1 MFFEY
6 PRLLWLELLP
16 FLLIL
21 HYVYLEWRKRAPHLR
36 VSTIVPWRKSGKSV
50 YGILRHLPF
59 LMRILALVMII
70 IAIARPRSAGEI
82 ERVDSE
88 GIDIML
94 TMDVSTSMLAR
105 DFTPD
110 RLSAA
115 KDIAIEFIAQ
125 RPYDRIGIVVFAG
138 ESFTQCP
145 MTTDRSTLINLMK
158 EVQTDLIE
166 DGTAIGN
173 GLATAVARMKDSDA
187 KSRVVILL
195 TDGVNNA
202 GEISPQMAAQ
212 IAKTYGVR
220 VYTIG
225 VGARGMAP
233 YPVMTPWGVDIQ
245 KVQVEIDEDL
255 LKETEKMKNSVA
267 KNSAAVELLISLFI
281 IASFA
286 VGVLLVSEGTL
297 SLGRMIIG
305 VTAVFGSFGPVTAL
319 SALPGNLTQTFACGD
334 RVLNLL
340 EEQPAVQPVIGGKT
354 FRFDRVNVDRLSF
367 AYNDEAEILKEICL
381 NAKKGEIIGIVGK
394 SGCGKSTLLKL
405 LMRFRE
411 KNSGRIDY
419 NETEI
424 GEIDSVN
431 LTDNVTMVPQNVWLF
446 DETVEENLRI
456 AKPEA
461 TAEELEAACRAAA
474 IHERI
479 VSLPDGF
486 RTRVGFGGS
495 RLSAGEKQRLGV
507 ARAFLRGSGLI
518 LLDEPT
524 GNIDSLNEGIL
535 LKSLVNAKKDKCIIL
550 VSHRESTMSIA
561 DRIYRLENHRLHE
574 GGENG

>member
-1 MFFEY
+1 MKEKLRRSGIKIAAGLAALLGSLSFVMVAAVVNGALGFFAAMGVTVFASFGVAKALGETVALSY
-6 PRLLWLELLP
+6 GAIAAAAVACGVLRGVLRYFEQYGNHYIAFKLLAVLRDRIFSALRLLAPAKTEGRQKGNLIAMITSDIETLEVFYAHTVSP
-16 FLLIL
+16 ICIAAVVSVSVFLFVGLAASW
-21 HYVYLEWRKRAPHLR
+21 Y
-36 VSTIVPWRKSGKSV
+36 
-50 YGILRHLPF
+50 
-59 LMRILALVMII
+59 LALTALIGYV
-70 IAIARPRSAGEI
+70 
-82 ERVDSE
+82 V
-88 GIDIML
+88 
-94 TMDVSTSMLAR
+94 
-105 DFTPD
+105 
-110 RLSAA
+110 
-115 KDIAIEFIAQ
+115 
-125 RPYDRIGIVVFAG
+125 IGIASPLRASAKLKAGGVNYRRGFASFNAFFLDSIKGIREIVLNNGG
-138 ESFTQCP
+138 EE
-145 MTTDRSTLINLMK
+145 RKK
-158 EVQTDLIE
+158 EV
-166 DGTAIGN
+166 N
-173 GLATAVARMKDSDA
+173 RRS
-187 KSRVVILL
+187 
-195 TDGVNNA
+195 
-202 GEISPQMAAQ
+202 
-212 IAKTYGVR
+212 
-220 VYTIG
+220 
-225 VGARGMAP
+225 
-233 YPVMTPWGVDIQ
+233 
-245 KVQVEIDEDL
+245 EDL

-367 AYNDEAEILKEICL
+367 AYNNEAEILKEICL

-456 AKPEA
+456 AKPDA

-479 VSLPDGF
+479 VSLPDGY

>member
-1 MFFEY
+1 MKEKLRRSGVKIAAGLAALLGSLSFVMVAAVVNGALGFFAAMGVTVFASLGVAKALGETVALSY
-6 PRLLWLELLP
+6 GAIAAAAVACGVLRGVLRYFEQYGNHYIAFKLLAVLRDRIFSALRLLAPAKTEGRQKGNLIAMITSDIETLEVFYAHTVSP
-16 FLLIL
+16 ICIAAVVSVSVFLFVGL
-21 HYVYLEWRKRAPHLR
+21 
-36 VSTIVPWRKSGKSV
+36 VSSW
-50 YGILRHLPF
+50 Y
-59 LMRILALVMII
+59 LALTALIGYV
-70 IAIARPRSAGEI
+70 
-82 ERVDSE
+82 V
-88 GIDIML
+88 
-94 TMDVSTSMLAR
+94 
-105 DFTPD
+105 
-110 RLSAA
+110 
-115 KDIAIEFIAQ
+115 
-125 RPYDRIGIVVFAG
+125 IGIASPLRASAKLKAGGVNYRRGFA
-138 ESFTQCP
+138 SFNAFFL
-145 MTTDRSTLINLMK
+145 DSIKGIREIVLNNGGDERKK
-158 EVQTDLIE
+158 EV
-166 DGTAIGN
+166 N
-173 GLATAVARMKDSDA
+173 RRS
-187 KSRVVILL
+187 
-195 TDGVNNA
+195 
-202 GEISPQMAAQ
+202 
-212 IAKTYGVR
+212 
-220 VYTIG
+220 
-225 VGARGMAP
+225 
-233 YPVMTPWGVDIQ
+233 
-245 KVQVEIDEDL
+245 EDL

-367 AYNDEAEILKEICL
+367 AYNDETEILKEICL

-456 AKPEA
+456 AKPDA

-479 VSLPDGF
+479 VSLPDGY

>member
-1 MFFEY
+1 MKEKLRRSGVKIAAGLAALLGSLSFVMVAAVVNGALGFFAAMGVTVFASLGVAKALGETVALSY
-6 PRLLWLELLP
+6 GAIAAAAVACGVLRGVLRYFEQYGNHYIAFKLLAVLRDRIFSALRLLAPAKTEGRQKGNLIAMITSDIETLEVFYAHTVSP
-16 FLLIL
+16 ICIAAVVSVSVFLFVGLAASW
-21 HYVYLEWRKRAPHLR
+21 Y
-36 VSTIVPWRKSGKSV
+36 
-50 YGILRHLPF
+50 
-59 LMRILALVMII
+59 LALTALIGYV
-70 IAIARPRSAGEI
+70 
-82 ERVDSE
+82 V
-88 GIDIML
+88 
-94 TMDVSTSMLAR
+94 
-105 DFTPD
+105 
-110 RLSAA
+110 
-115 KDIAIEFIAQ
+115 
-125 RPYDRIGIVVFAG
+125 IGIASPLRASAKLKAGGVNYRRGFASFNAFFLDSIKGIREIVLNNGG
-138 ESFTQCP
+138 EE
-145 MTTDRSTLINLMK
+145 RKK
-158 EVQTDLIE
+158 EV
-166 DGTAIGN
+166 N
-173 GLATAVARMKDSDA
+173 RRS
-187 KSRVVILL
+187 
-195 TDGVNNA
+195 
-202 GEISPQMAAQ
+202 
-212 IAKTYGVR
+212 
-220 VYTIG
+220 
-225 VGARGMAP
+225 
-233 YPVMTPWGVDIQ
+233 
-245 KVQVEIDEDL
+245 EDL

-354 FRFDRVNVDRLSF
+354 FRFDRVHVDRLSF

-456 AKPEA
+456 AKPDA

-479 VSLPDGF
+479 VSLPDGY

>member
-1 MFFEY
+1 MKEKLRRSGVKIAAGLAALLGSLSFVMVAAVVNGALGFFAAMGVTVFASFGVAKALGEAVALSY
-6 PRLLWLELLP
+6 GAIAAAAVACGVLRGVLRYFEQYGNHYIAFKLLAVLRDRIFSALRLLAPAKTEGRQKGNLIAMITSDIETLEVFYAHTVSP
-16 FLLIL
+16 ICIAAVVSVSVFLFVGLAASW
-21 HYVYLEWRKRAPHLR
+21 Y
-36 VSTIVPWRKSGKSV
+36 
-50 YGILRHLPF
+50 
-59 LMRILALVMII
+59 LALTALIGYV
-70 IAIARPRSAGEI
+70 
-82 ERVDSE
+82 V
-88 GIDIML
+88 
-94 TMDVSTSMLAR
+94 
-105 DFTPD
+105 
-110 RLSAA
+110 
-115 KDIAIEFIAQ
+115 
-125 RPYDRIGIVVFAG
+125 IGIASPLRASAKLKAGGVNYRRGFASFNAFFLDSIKGIREIVLNNCG
-138 ESFTQCP
+138 EE
-145 MTTDRSTLINLMK
+145 RKK
-158 EVQTDLIE
+158 EV
-166 DGTAIGN
+166 N
-173 GLATAVARMKDSDA
+173 RRS
-187 KSRVVILL
+187 
-195 TDGVNNA
+195 
-202 GEISPQMAAQ
+202 
-212 IAKTYGVR
+212 
-220 VYTIG
+220 
-225 VGARGMAP
+225 
-233 YPVMTPWGVDIQ
+233 
-245 KVQVEIDEDL
+245 EDL

-424 GEIDSVN
+424 SEIDSVN

-479 VSLPDGF
+479 VSLPDGY

>member
-1 MFFEY
+1 MKEKLRRSGIKIAVGLAALLGSLSFVMVAAVVNGALGFFAAMGVTVFASLGVAKALGETVALSY
-6 PRLLWLELLP
+6 GAIAAAAVACGVLRGVLRYFEQYGNHYIAFKLLAVLRDRIFSALRLLAPAKTEGRQKGNLIAMITSDIETLEVFYAHTVSP
-16 FLLIL
+16 ICIAAVVSVSVFLFVGLAASW
-21 HYVYLEWRKRAPHLR
+21 Y
-36 VSTIVPWRKSGKSV
+36 
-50 YGILRHLPF
+50 
-59 LMRILALVMII
+59 LALTALIGYV
-70 IAIARPRSAGEI
+70 
-82 ERVDSE
+82 V
-88 GIDIML
+88 
-94 TMDVSTSMLAR
+94 
-105 DFTPD
+105 
-110 RLSAA
+110 
-115 KDIAIEFIAQ
+115 
-125 RPYDRIGIVVFAG
+125 IGIASPLRASAKLKAGGVNYRRGFASFNAFFLDSIKGIREIVLNNGG
-138 ESFTQCP
+138 EE
-145 MTTDRSTLINLMK
+145 RKK
-158 EVQTDLIE
+158 EV
-166 DGTAIGN
+166 N
-173 GLATAVARMKDSDA
+173 RRS
-187 KSRVVILL
+187 
-195 TDGVNNA
+195 
-202 GEISPQMAAQ
+202 
-212 IAKTYGVR
+212 
-220 VYTIG
+220 
-225 VGARGMAP
+225 
-233 YPVMTPWGVDIQ
+233 
-245 KVQVEIDEDL
+245 EDL

-319 SALPGNLTQTFACGD
+319 SALPANLTQTFACGD

-461 TAEELEAACRAAA
+461 TTEELEAACRAAA

-479 VSLPDGF
+479 VSLPDGY

>member
-1 MFFEY
+1 MKEKLRRSGVKIAAGLAALLGSLSFVMVAAVVNGALGFFAAMGVTVFASLGVAKALGETVALSY
-6 PRLLWLELLP
+6 GAIAAAAVACGVLRGVLRYFEQYGNHYIAFKLLAVLRDRIFSALRLLAPAKTEGRQKGNLIAMITSDIETLEVFYAHTVSP
-16 FLLIL
+16 ICIAAVVSVSVFLFVGLAASWYVALTALIG
-21 HYVYLEWRKRAPHLR
+21 YV
-36 VSTIVPWRKSGKSV
+36 V
-50 YGILRHLPF
+50 
-59 LMRILALVMII
+59 
-70 IAIARPRSAGEI
+70 
-82 ERVDSE
+82 
-88 GIDIML
+88 
-94 TMDVSTSMLAR
+94 
-105 DFTPD
+105 
-110 RLSAA
+110 
-115 KDIAIEFIAQ
+115 
-125 RPYDRIGIVVFAG
+125 IGIASPLRASAKLKAGGVNYRRGFASFNAFFLDSIKGIREIVLNNGG
-138 ESFTQCP
+138 EE
-145 MTTDRSTLINLMK
+145 RKK
-158 EVQTDLIE
+158 EV
-166 DGTAIGN
+166 N
-173 GLATAVARMKDSDA
+173 RRS
-187 KSRVVILL
+187 
-195 TDGVNNA
+195 
-202 GEISPQMAAQ
+202 
-212 IAKTYGVR
+212 
-220 VYTIG
+220 
-225 VGARGMAP
+225 
-233 YPVMTPWGVDIQ
+233 
-245 KVQVEIDEDL
+245 EDL

-340 EEQPAVQPVIGGKT
+340 EEQPAVQPVIEGKT

-456 AKPEA
+456 AKPDA

-479 VSLPDGF
+479 VSLPDGY

>member
-1 MFFEY
+1 MKEKLRRSGVKIAAGLAALLGSLSFVMVAAVVNGALGFFAAMGVTVFASFGVAKALGEPVALSY
-6 PRLLWLELLP
+6 GAIAAAAVACGVLRGVLRYFEQYGNHYIAFKLLAVLRDRIFSALRLLAPAKTEGRQKGNLIAMITSDIETLEVFYAHTVSP
-16 FLLIL
+16 ICIAAVVSVSVFLFVGLAASW
-21 HYVYLEWRKRAPHLR
+21 Y
-36 VSTIVPWRKSGKSV
+36 
-50 YGILRHLPF
+50 
-59 LMRILALVMII
+59 LALTALIGYV
-70 IAIARPRSAGEI
+70 
-82 ERVDSE
+82 V
-88 GIDIML
+88 
-94 TMDVSTSMLAR
+94 
-105 DFTPD
+105 
-110 RLSAA
+110 
-115 KDIAIEFIAQ
+115 
-125 RPYDRIGIVVFAG
+125 IGIASPLRASAKLKAGGVNYRRGFASFNAFFLDSIKGIREIVLNNGG
-138 ESFTQCP
+138 EE
-145 MTTDRSTLINLMK
+145 RKK
-158 EVQTDLIE
+158 EV
-166 DGTAIGN
+166 N
-173 GLATAVARMKDSDA
+173 RRS
-187 KSRVVILL
+187 
-195 TDGVNNA
+195 
-202 GEISPQMAAQ
+202 
-212 IAKTYGVR
+212 
-220 VYTIG
+220 
-225 VGARGMAP
+225 
-233 YPVMTPWGVDIQ
+233 
-245 KVQVEIDEDL
+245 EDL

-319 SALPGNLTQTFACGD
+319 SALPSNLTQTFACGD

-456 AKPEA
+456 AKPDA

-479 VSLPDGF
+479 VSLPDGY

>member
-1 MFFEY
+1 MKEKLRRSGVKIAAGLAALLGSLSFVMVAAVVNGALGFFAAMGVTVFASLGVAKALGEAVALSY
-6 PRLLWLELLP
+6 GAIAAAAVACGVLRGVLRYFEQYGNHYIAFKLLAVLRDRIFSALRLLAPAKTEGRQKGNLIAMITSDIETLEVFYAHTVSP
-16 FLLIL
+16 ICIAAVVSVSVFLFVGLAASW
-21 HYVYLEWRKRAPHLR
+21 Y
-36 VSTIVPWRKSGKSV
+36 
-50 YGILRHLPF
+50 
-59 LMRILALVMII
+59 LALTALIGYV
-70 IAIARPRSAGEI
+70 
-82 ERVDSE
+82 V
-88 GIDIML
+88 
-94 TMDVSTSMLAR
+94 
-105 DFTPD
+105 
-110 RLSAA
+110 
-115 KDIAIEFIAQ
+115 
-125 RPYDRIGIVVFAG
+125 IGIASPLRASAKLKAGGVNYRRGFASFNAFFLDSIKGIREIVLNNCG
-138 ESFTQCP
+138 EE
-145 MTTDRSTLINLMK
+145 RKK
-158 EVQTDLIE
+158 EV
-166 DGTAIGN
+166 N
-173 GLATAVARMKDSDA
+173 RRS
-187 KSRVVILL
+187 
-195 TDGVNNA
+195 
-202 GEISPQMAAQ
+202 
-212 IAKTYGVR
+212 
-220 VYTIG
+220 
-225 VGARGMAP
+225 
-233 YPVMTPWGVDIQ
+233 
-245 KVQVEIDEDL
+245 EDL

-286 VGVLLVSEGTL
+286 VGALLVSEGTL

-424 GEIDSVN
+424 SEIDSVN

-479 VSLPDGF
+479 VSLPDGY

>member
-1 MFFEY
+1 MKEKLRRSGVKIAAGLAALLGSLSFVMVAAVVNGALGFFAAMGVTVFASLGVAKALGETVALSY
-6 PRLLWLELLP
+6 GAIAAAAVACGVLRGVLRYFEQYGNHYIAFKLLAVLRDRIFSALRLLAPAKTEGRQKGNLIAMITSDIETLEVFYAHTVSP
-16 FLLIL
+16 ICIAAVVSVSVFLFVGLAASW
-21 HYVYLEWRKRAPHLR
+21 Y
-36 VSTIVPWRKSGKSV
+36 
-50 YGILRHLPF
+50 
-59 LMRILALVMII
+59 LALTALIGYV
-70 IAIARPRSAGEI
+70 
-82 ERVDSE
+82 V
-88 GIDIML
+88 
-94 TMDVSTSMLAR
+94 
-105 DFTPD
+105 
-110 RLSAA
+110 
-115 KDIAIEFIAQ
+115 
-125 RPYDRIGIVVFAG
+125 IGIASPLRASAKLKAGGVNYRRGFASFNAFFLDSIKGIREIVLNNGG
-138 ESFTQCP
+138 EE
-145 MTTDRSTLINLMK
+145 RKK
-158 EVQTDLIE
+158 EV
-166 DGTAIGN
+166 N
-173 GLATAVARMKDSDA
+173 RRS
-187 KSRVVILL
+187 
-195 TDGVNNA
+195 
-202 GEISPQMAAQ
+202 
-212 IAKTYGVR
+212 
-220 VYTIG
+220 
-225 VGARGMAP
+225 
-233 YPVMTPWGVDIQ
+233 
-245 KVQVEIDEDL
+245 EDL

-456 AKPEA
+456 AKPDA

-479 VSLPDGF
+479 VSLPDGY

>member
-1 MFFEY
+1 MKEKLRRSGVKIAAGLAALLGSLSFVMIAAVVNGALGFFAAMGVTVFASLGVAKALGETVALSY
-6 PRLLWLELLP
+6 GAIAAAAVACGVLRGVLRYFEQYGNHYIAFKLLAVLRDRIFSALRLLAPAKTEGRQKGNLIAMITSDIETLEVFYAHTVSP
-16 FLLIL
+16 ICIAAVVSVSVFLFVGLAASW
-21 HYVYLEWRKRAPHLR
+21 Y
-36 VSTIVPWRKSGKSV
+36 
-50 YGILRHLPF
+50 
-59 LMRILALVMII
+59 LALTALIGYV
-70 IAIARPRSAGEI
+70 
-82 ERVDSE
+82 V
-88 GIDIML
+88 
-94 TMDVSTSMLAR
+94 
-105 DFTPD
+105 
-110 RLSAA
+110 
-115 KDIAIEFIAQ
+115 
-125 RPYDRIGIVVFAG
+125 IGIASPLRASAKLKAGGVNYRRGFASFNAFFLDSIKGIREIVLNNGG
-138 ESFTQCP
+138 EE
-145 MTTDRSTLINLMK
+145 RKK
-158 EVQTDLIE
+158 EV
-166 DGTAIGN
+166 N
-173 GLATAVARMKDSDA
+173 RRS
-187 KSRVVILL
+187 
-195 TDGVNNA
+195 
-202 GEISPQMAAQ
+202 
-212 IAKTYGVR
+212 
-220 VYTIG
+220 
-225 VGARGMAP
+225 
-233 YPVMTPWGVDIQ
+233 
-245 KVQVEIDEDL
+245 EDL

-367 AYNDEAEILKEICL
+367 AYNDETEILKEICL

-456 AKPEA
+456 AKPDA

-479 VSLPDGF
+479 VSLPDGY

>member
-1 MFFEY
+1 MKEKLRRSGVKIAAGLAALLGSLSFVMVAAVVNGALGFFAAMGVTVFASLGVAKALGETVALSY
-6 PRLLWLELLP
+6 GAIAAAAVACGVLRGVLRYFEQYGNHYIAFKLLAVLRDRIFSALRLLAPAKTEGRQKGNLIAMITSDIETLEVFYAHTVSP
-16 FLLIL
+16 ICIAAVVSVSVFLFVGLAASW
-21 HYVYLEWRKRAPHLR
+21 Y
-36 VSTIVPWRKSGKSV
+36 
-50 YGILRHLPF
+50 
-59 LMRILALVMII
+59 LALTALIGYV
-70 IAIARPRSAGEI
+70 
-82 ERVDSE
+82 V
-88 GIDIML
+88 
-94 TMDVSTSMLAR
+94 
-105 DFTPD
+105 
-110 RLSAA
+110 
-115 KDIAIEFIAQ
+115 
-125 RPYDRIGIVVFAG
+125 IGIASPLRASAKLKAG
-138 ESFTQCP
+138 
-145 MTTDRSTLINLMK
+145 
-158 EVQTDLIE
+158 
-166 DGTAIGN
+166 
-173 GLATAVARMKDSDA
+173 
-187 KSRVVILL
+187 
-195 TDGVNNA
+195 GVNYRRGFASFNA
-202 GEISPQMAAQ
+202 FFLDSIKGIREIVLNNGGGGR
-212 IAKTYGVR
+212 K
-220 VYTIG
+220 
-225 VGARGMAP
+225 
-233 YPVMTPWGVDIQ
+233 
-245 KVQVEIDEDL
+245 KEIDRRSENL
-255 LKETEKMKNSVA
+255 LQETGKMKNSVA

-340 EEQPAVQPVIGGKT
+340 EEQPAVKPVIGGKT

-456 AKPEA
+456 AKPDA

-479 VSLPDGF
+479 VSLPDGY

-561 DRIYRLENHRLHE
+561 DRIYRLENRRLHE

>member
-1 MFFEY
+1 MKEKLRRSGVKIAAGLAALLGSLSFVMVAAVVNGALGFFAAMGVTVFASLGVAKALGETVALSY
-6 PRLLWLELLP
+6 GAIAAAAVACGVLRGVLRYFEQYGNHYIAFKLLAVLRDRIFSALRLLAPAKTEGRQKGNLIAMITSDIETLEVFYAHTVSP
-16 FLLIL
+16 ICIAAVVSVSVFLFVGLAASW
-21 HYVYLEWRKRAPHLR
+21 Y
-36 VSTIVPWRKSGKSV
+36 
-50 YGILRHLPF
+50 
-59 LMRILALVMII
+59 LALTALIGYV
-70 IAIARPRSAGEI
+70 
-82 ERVDSE
+82 V
-88 GIDIML
+88 
-94 TMDVSTSMLAR
+94 
-105 DFTPD
+105 
-110 RLSAA
+110 
-115 KDIAIEFIAQ
+115 
-125 RPYDRIGIVVFAG
+125 IGIASPLRASAKLKAGGVNYRRGFASFNAFFLDSIKGIREIVLNNGG
-138 ESFTQCP
+138 EE
-145 MTTDRSTLINLMK
+145 RKK
-158 EVQTDLIE
+158 EV
-166 DGTAIGN
+166 N
-173 GLATAVARMKDSDA
+173 RRS
-187 KSRVVILL
+187 
-195 TDGVNNA
+195 
-202 GEISPQMAAQ
+202 
-212 IAKTYGVR
+212 
-220 VYTIG
+220 
-225 VGARGMAP
+225 
-233 YPVMTPWGVDIQ
+233 
-245 KVQVEIDEDL
+245 EDL

-461 TAEELEAACRAAA
+461 TAEELEAACRTAA

-479 VSLPDGF
+479 VSLPDGY

>member
-1 MFFEY
+1 MKEKLRRSGVKIAAGLAALLGSLSFVMVAAVVNGALGFFAAMGVTVFASFGVAKALGETVALSY
-6 PRLLWLELLP
+6 GAIAAAAVACGVLRGVLRYFEQYGNHYIAFKLLAVLRDRIFSALRLLAPAKTEGRQKGNLIAMITSDIETLEVFYAHTVSP
-16 FLLIL
+16 ICIAAVVSVSVFLFVGLAASW
-21 HYVYLEWRKRAPHLR
+21 Y
-36 VSTIVPWRKSGKSV
+36 
-50 YGILRHLPF
+50 
-59 LMRILALVMII
+59 LALTALIGYV
-70 IAIARPRSAGEI
+70 
-82 ERVDSE
+82 V
-88 GIDIML
+88 
-94 TMDVSTSMLAR
+94 
-105 DFTPD
+105 
-110 RLSAA
+110 
-115 KDIAIEFIAQ
+115 
-125 RPYDRIGIVVFAG
+125 IGIASPLRASAKLKAGGVNYRRGFASFNAFFLDSIKGIREIVLNNGG
-138 ESFTQCP
+138 EE
-145 MTTDRSTLINLMK
+145 RKK
-158 EVQTDLIE
+158 EV
-166 DGTAIGN
+166 N
-173 GLATAVARMKDSDA
+173 RRS
-187 KSRVVILL
+187 
-195 TDGVNNA
+195 
-202 GEISPQMAAQ
+202 
-212 IAKTYGVR
+212 
-220 VYTIG
+220 
-225 VGARGMAP
+225 
-233 YPVMTPWGVDIQ
+233 
-245 KVQVEIDEDL
+245 EDL

-394 SGCGKSTLLKL
+394 SGCGKSALLKL

-456 AKPEA
+456 AKPDA

-479 VSLPDGF
+479 VSLPDGY

>member
-1 MFFEY
+1 MKEKLRRSGVKIAAGLAALLGSLSFVMIAAVVNGALGFFAAMGVTVFASLGVAKALGETVALSY
-6 PRLLWLELLP
+6 GVIAAAAVACGVLRGVLRYFEQYGNHYIAFKLLAVLRDRIFSALRLLAPAKTEGRQKGNLIAMITSDIETLEVFYAHTVSP
-16 FLLIL
+16 ICIAAVVSVSVFLFVGLAASW
-21 HYVYLEWRKRAPHLR
+21 Y
-36 VSTIVPWRKSGKSV
+36 
-50 YGILRHLPF
+50 
-59 LMRILALVMII
+59 LALTALIGYV
-70 IAIARPRSAGEI
+70 
-82 ERVDSE
+82 V
-88 GIDIML
+88 
-94 TMDVSTSMLAR
+94 
-105 DFTPD
+105 
-110 RLSAA
+110 
-115 KDIAIEFIAQ
+115 
-125 RPYDRIGIVVFAG
+125 IGIASPLRASAKLKAGGVNYRRGFASFNAFFLDSIKGIREIVLNNGG
-138 ESFTQCP
+138 EE
-145 MTTDRSTLINLMK
+145 RKK
-158 EVQTDLIE
+158 EV
-166 DGTAIGN
+166 N
-173 GLATAVARMKDSDA
+173 RRS
-187 KSRVVILL
+187 
-195 TDGVNNA
+195 
-202 GEISPQMAAQ
+202 
-212 IAKTYGVR
+212 
-220 VYTIG
+220 
-225 VGARGMAP
+225 
-233 YPVMTPWGVDIQ
+233 
-245 KVQVEIDEDL
+245 EDL

-456 AKPEA
+456 AKPDA

-479 VSLPDGF
+479 VSLPDGY

>member
-1 MFFEY
+1 MKEKLRRSGIKIAVGLAALLGPLSFVMIAAVVNGSLGFFAAMGVTVFASFGVAKALGEPVALSY
-6 PRLLWLELLP
+6 GAIAAAAVACGVLRGVLRYFEQYGNHYIAFKLLAVLRDRIFSALRLLAPAKTEGRQKGNLIAMITSDIETLEVFYAHTVSP
-16 FLLIL
+16 ICIAAVVSVSVFLFVGLAASW
-21 HYVYLEWRKRAPHLR
+21 Y
-36 VSTIVPWRKSGKSV
+36 
-50 YGILRHLPF
+50 
-59 LMRILALVMII
+59 LALTALIGYV
-70 IAIARPRSAGEI
+70 
-82 ERVDSE
+82 V
-88 GIDIML
+88 
-94 TMDVSTSMLAR
+94 
-105 DFTPD
+105 
-110 RLSAA
+110 
-115 KDIAIEFIAQ
+115 
-125 RPYDRIGIVVFAG
+125 IGIASPLRASAKLKAGGVNYRRGFASFNAFFLDSIKGIREIVLNNGG
-138 ESFTQCP
+138 EE
-145 MTTDRSTLINLMK
+145 RKK
-158 EVQTDLIE
+158 EV
-166 DGTAIGN
+166 N
-173 GLATAVARMKDSDA
+173 RRS
-187 KSRVVILL
+187 
-195 TDGVNNA
+195 
-202 GEISPQMAAQ
+202 
-212 IAKTYGVR
+212 
-220 VYTIG
+220 
-225 VGARGMAP
+225 
-233 YPVMTPWGVDIQ
+233 
-245 KVQVEIDEDL
+245 EDL

-367 AYNDEAEILKEICL
+367 AYNDKAEILKEICL

-456 AKPEA
+456 AKPDA

-479 VSLPDGF
+479 VSLPDGY

>member
-1 MFFEY
+1 MKEKLRRSGVKIAAGLAALLGSLSFVMVAAVVNGALGFFAAMGVTVFASLGVAKALGEAVALSY
-6 PRLLWLELLP
+6 GAIAAAAVACGVLRGVLRYFEQYGNHYIAFKLLAVLRDRIFSALRLLAPAKTEGRQKGNLIAMITSDIETLEVFYAHTVSP
-16 FLLIL
+16 ICIAAVVSVSVFLFVGLAASW
-21 HYVYLEWRKRAPHLR
+21 Y
-36 VSTIVPWRKSGKSV
+36 
-50 YGILRHLPF
+50 
-59 LMRILALVMII
+59 LALTALIGYV
-70 IAIARPRSAGEI
+70 
-82 ERVDSE
+82 V
-88 GIDIML
+88 
-94 TMDVSTSMLAR
+94 
-105 DFTPD
+105 
-110 RLSAA
+110 
-115 KDIAIEFIAQ
+115 
-125 RPYDRIGIVVFAG
+125 IGIASPLRASAKLKAGGVNYRRGFASFNAFFLDSIKGIREIVLNNGG
-138 ESFTQCP
+138 EE
-145 MTTDRSTLINLMK
+145 RKK
-158 EVQTDLIE
+158 EV
-166 DGTAIGN
+166 N
-173 GLATAVARMKDSDA
+173 RRS
-187 KSRVVILL
+187 
-195 TDGVNNA
+195 
-202 GEISPQMAAQ
+202 
-212 IAKTYGVR
+212 
-220 VYTIG
+220 
-225 VGARGMAP
+225 
-233 YPVMTPWGVDIQ
+233 
-245 KVQVEIDEDL
+245 EDL

-354 FRFDRVNVDRLSF
+354 FRIDRVNVDRLSF

-456 AKPEA
+456 AKPDA

-479 VSLPDGF
+479 VSLPEGYQ
-486 RTRVGFGGS
+486 TRVGFGGS
-495 RLSAGEKQRLGV
+495 RLSAGERQRLGV

>member
-1 MFFEY
+1 MKEKLRRSGVKIAAGLAALLGSLSFVMVAAVVNGALGFFAAMGVTVFASFGVAKALGEPVALSY
-6 PRLLWLELLP
+6 GAIAAAAVACGVLRGVLRYFEQYGNHYIAFKLLAVLRDRIFSALRLLAPAKTEGRQKGNLIAMITSDIETLEVFYAHTVSP
-16 FLLIL
+16 ICIAAVVSVSVFLFVGLAASW
-21 HYVYLEWRKRAPHLR
+21 Y
-36 VSTIVPWRKSGKSV
+36 
-50 YGILRHLPF
+50 
-59 LMRILALVMII
+59 LALTALIGYV
-70 IAIARPRSAGEI
+70 
-82 ERVDSE
+82 V
-88 GIDIML
+88 
-94 TMDVSTSMLAR
+94 
-105 DFTPD
+105 
-110 RLSAA
+110 
-115 KDIAIEFIAQ
+115 
-125 RPYDRIGIVVFAG
+125 IGIASPLRASAKLKAGGVNYRRGFASFNAFFLDSIKGIREIVLNNGG
-138 ESFTQCP
+138 EE
-145 MTTDRSTLINLMK
+145 RKK
-158 EVQTDLIE
+158 EV
-166 DGTAIGN
+166 N
-173 GLATAVARMKDSDA
+173 RRS
-187 KSRVVILL
+187 
-195 TDGVNNA
+195 
-202 GEISPQMAAQ
+202 
-212 IAKTYGVR
+212 
-220 VYTIG
+220 
-225 VGARGMAP
+225 
-233 YPVMTPWGVDIQ
+233 
-245 KVQVEIDEDL
+245 EDL

-286 VGVLLVSEGTL
+286 VGLFLVSAGTL
-297 SLGRMIIG
+297 PPGRMIIG
-305 VTAVFGSFGPVTAL
+305 ITAVFGSFGPVTAL

-456 AKPEA
+456 AKPDA

-479 VSLPDGF
+479 VSLPDGY

>member
-1 MFFEY
+1 MKEKLRRSGVKIAAGLAALLGSLSFVMVAAVVNGALGFFAAMGVTVFASLGVAKALGETVALSY
-6 PRLLWLELLP
+6 GVIAAAAVACGVLRGVLRYFEQYGNHYIAFKLLAVLRDRIFSALRLLAPAKTEGRQKGNLIAMITSDIETLEVFYAHTVSP
-16 FLLIL
+16 ICIAAVVSVSVFLFVGLAASW
-21 HYVYLEWRKRAPHLR
+21 Y
-36 VSTIVPWRKSGKSV
+36 
-50 YGILRHLPF
+50 
-59 LMRILALVMII
+59 LALTALIGYV
-70 IAIARPRSAGEI
+70 
-82 ERVDSE
+82 V
-88 GIDIML
+88 
-94 TMDVSTSMLAR
+94 
-105 DFTPD
+105 
-110 RLSAA
+110 
-115 KDIAIEFIAQ
+115 
-125 RPYDRIGIVVFAG
+125 IGIASPLRASAKLKAGGVNYRRGFASFNAFFLDSIKGIREIVLNNGG
-138 ESFTQCP
+138 EE
-145 MTTDRSTLINLMK
+145 RKK
-158 EVQTDLIE
+158 EV
-166 DGTAIGN
+166 N
-173 GLATAVARMKDSDA
+173 RRS
-187 KSRVVILL
+187 
-195 TDGVNNA
+195 
-202 GEISPQMAAQ
+202 
-212 IAKTYGVR
+212 
-220 VYTIG
+220 
-225 VGARGMAP
+225 
-233 YPVMTPWGVDIQ
+233 
-245 KVQVEIDEDL
+245 EDL

-456 AKPEA
+456 AKPDA

-479 VSLPDGF
+479 VSLPDGY

-561 DRIYRLENHRLHE
+561 DRIYRLENHRLYE

>member
-1 MFFEY
+1 MKEKLRRSGVKIAAGLAALLGSLSFVMVAAVVNGALGFFAAMGVTVFASLGVAKALGETVALSY
-6 PRLLWLELLP
+6 GAIAAAAVACGVLRGVLRYFEQYGNHYIAFKLLAVLRDRIFSALRLLAPAKTEGRQKGNLIAMITSDIETLEVFYAHTVSP
-16 FLLIL
+16 ICIAAVVSVSVFLFVGLAASW
-21 HYVYLEWRKRAPHLR
+21 Y
-36 VSTIVPWRKSGKSV
+36 
-50 YGILRHLPF
+50 
-59 LMRILALVMII
+59 LALTALIGYV
-70 IAIARPRSAGEI
+70 
-82 ERVDSE
+82 V
-88 GIDIML
+88 
-94 TMDVSTSMLAR
+94 
-105 DFTPD
+105 
-110 RLSAA
+110 
-115 KDIAIEFIAQ
+115 
-125 RPYDRIGIVVFAG
+125 IGIASPLRASAKLKAGGVNYRRGFASFNAFFLDSIKGIREIVLNNGG
-138 ESFTQCP
+138 EE
-145 MTTDRSTLINLMK
+145 RKK
-158 EVQTDLIE
+158 EV
-166 DGTAIGN
+166 N
-173 GLATAVARMKDSDA
+173 RRS
-187 KSRVVILL
+187 
-195 TDGVNNA
+195 
-202 GEISPQMAAQ
+202 
-212 IAKTYGVR
+212 
-220 VYTIG
+220 
-225 VGARGMAP
+225 
-233 YPVMTPWGVDIQ
+233 
-245 KVQVEIDEDL
+245 EDL

-479 VSLPDGF
+479 VSLPDGY

>member
-1 MFFEY
+1 MKEKLRRSGVKIAAGLAALLGSLSFVMVAAVVNGALGFFAAMGVTVFASLGVAKALGETVALSY
-6 PRLLWLELLP
+6 GAIAAAAVACGVLRGVLRYFEQYGNHYIAFKLLAVLRDRIFSALRLLAPAKTEGRQKGNLIAMITSDIETLEVFYAHTVSP
-16 FLLIL
+16 ICIAAVVSVSVFLFVGLAASW
-21 HYVYLEWRKRAPHLR
+21 Y
-36 VSTIVPWRKSGKSV
+36 
-50 YGILRHLPF
+50 
-59 LMRILALVMII
+59 LALTALIGYV
-70 IAIARPRSAGEI
+70 
-82 ERVDSE
+82 V
-88 GIDIML
+88 
-94 TMDVSTSMLAR
+94 
-105 DFTPD
+105 
-110 RLSAA
+110 
-115 KDIAIEFIAQ
+115 
-125 RPYDRIGIVVFAG
+125 IGIASPLRASAKLKAGGVNYRRGFASFNAFFLDSIKGIREIVLNNGG
-138 ESFTQCP
+138 EE
-145 MTTDRSTLINLMK
+145 RKK
-158 EVQTDLIE
+158 EV
-166 DGTAIGN
+166 N
-173 GLATAVARMKDSDA
+173 RRS
-187 KSRVVILL
+187 
-195 TDGVNNA
+195 
-202 GEISPQMAAQ
+202 
-212 IAKTYGVR
+212 
-220 VYTIG
+220 
-225 VGARGMAP
+225 
-233 YPVMTPWGVDIQ
+233 
-245 KVQVEIDEDL
+245 EDL

-340 EEQPAVQPVIGGKT
+340 EEQPAVQPVIEGKT

-456 AKPEA
+456 AKPDA
-461 TAEELEAACRAAA
+461 TTEELEAACRAAA

-479 VSLPDGF
+479 VSLPDGY

-507 ARAFLRGSGLI
+507 ARAFLRGNGLI

>member
-1 MFFEY
+1 MKEKLRRSGVKIAAGLAALLGSLSFVMVAAVVNGALGFFAAMGVTVFASLGVAKALGETVALSY
-6 PRLLWLELLP
+6 GAIAAAAVACGVLRGVLRYFEQYGNHYIAFKLLAVLRDRIFSALRLLAPAKTEGRQKGNLIAMITSDIETLEVFYAHTVSP
-16 FLLIL
+16 ICIAAVVSVSVFLFVGLAASW
-21 HYVYLEWRKRAPHLR
+21 Y
-36 VSTIVPWRKSGKSV
+36 
-50 YGILRHLPF
+50 
-59 LMRILALVMII
+59 LALTALIGYV
-70 IAIARPRSAGEI
+70 
-82 ERVDSE
+82 V
-88 GIDIML
+88 
-94 TMDVSTSMLAR
+94 
-105 DFTPD
+105 
-110 RLSAA
+110 
-115 KDIAIEFIAQ
+115 
-125 RPYDRIGIVVFAG
+125 IGIASPLRASAKLKAGGVNYRRGFASFNAFFLDSIKGIREIVLNNGG
-138 ESFTQCP
+138 EE
-145 MTTDRSTLINLMK
+145 RKK
-158 EVQTDLIE
+158 EV
-166 DGTAIGN
+166 N
-173 GLATAVARMKDSDA
+173 RRS
-187 KSRVVILL
+187 
-195 TDGVNNA
+195 
-202 GEISPQMAAQ
+202 
-212 IAKTYGVR
+212 
-220 VYTIG
+220 
-225 VGARGMAP
+225 
-233 YPVMTPWGVDIQ
+233 
-245 KVQVEIDEDL
+245 EDL

-340 EEQPAVQPVIGGKT
+340 EEQPAVQPVIEGKT

-456 AKPEA
+456 AKPDA

-479 VSLPDGF
+479 VSLPDGY

>member
-1 MFFEY
+1 MKEKLRRSGVKIAAGLAALLGSLSFVMVAAVVNGALGFFAAMGVTVFASLGVAKALGEAVALSY
-6 PRLLWLELLP
+6 GAIAAAAVACGVLRGVLRYFEQYGNHYIAFKLLAVLRDRIFSALRLLAPAKTEGRQKGNLIAMITSDIETLEVFYAHTVSP
-16 FLLIL
+16 ICIAAVVSVSVFLFVGLAASW
-21 HYVYLEWRKRAPHLR
+21 Y
-36 VSTIVPWRKSGKSV
+36 
-50 YGILRHLPF
+50 
-59 LMRILALVMII
+59 LALTALIGYV
-70 IAIARPRSAGEI
+70 
-82 ERVDSE
+82 V
-88 GIDIML
+88 
-94 TMDVSTSMLAR
+94 
-105 DFTPD
+105 
-110 RLSAA
+110 
-115 KDIAIEFIAQ
+115 
-125 RPYDRIGIVVFAG
+125 IGIASPLRASAKLKAGGVNYRRGFASFNAFFLDSIKGIREIVLNNGG
-138 ESFTQCP
+138 EE
-145 MTTDRSTLINLMK
+145 RKK
-158 EVQTDLIE
+158 EV
-166 DGTAIGN
+166 N
-173 GLATAVARMKDSDA
+173 RRS
-187 KSRVVILL
+187 
-195 TDGVNNA
+195 
-202 GEISPQMAAQ
+202 
-212 IAKTYGVR
+212 
-220 VYTIG
+220 
-225 VGARGMAP
+225 
-233 YPVMTPWGVDIQ
+233 
-245 KVQVEIDEDL
+245 EDL

-319 SALPGNLTQTFACGD
+319 SALPANLTQTFACGD

-354 FRFDRVNVDRLSF
+354 FLFDRVNVDRLSF

-456 AKPEA
+456 AKPDA
-461 TAEELEAACRAAA
+461 TTEELEAACRAAA

-479 VSLPDGF
+479 VSLPDGY

>member
-1 MFFEY
+1 MKEKLRRSGVKIAAGLAALLGSLSFVMVAAVVNGALGFFAAMGVTVFASFGVAKALGETVALSY
-6 PRLLWLELLP
+6 GAIAAAAVACGVLRGVLRYFEQYGNHYIAFKLLAVLRDRIFSALRLLAPAKTEGRQKGNLIAMITSDIETLEVFYAHTVSP
-16 FLLIL
+16 ICIAAVVSVSVFLFVGLAASW
-21 HYVYLEWRKRAPHLR
+21 Y
-36 VSTIVPWRKSGKSV
+36 
-50 YGILRHLPF
+50 
-59 LMRILALVMII
+59 LALTALIGYV
-70 IAIARPRSAGEI
+70 
-82 ERVDSE
+82 V
-88 GIDIML
+88 
-94 TMDVSTSMLAR
+94 
-105 DFTPD
+105 
-110 RLSAA
+110 
-115 KDIAIEFIAQ
+115 
-125 RPYDRIGIVVFAG
+125 IGIASPLRASAKLKAGGVNYRRGFASFNAFFLDSIKGIREIVLNNGG
-138 ESFTQCP
+138 EE
-145 MTTDRSTLINLMK
+145 RKK
-158 EVQTDLIE
+158 EV
-166 DGTAIGN
+166 N
-173 GLATAVARMKDSDA
+173 RRS
-187 KSRVVILL
+187 
-195 TDGVNNA
+195 
-202 GEISPQMAAQ
+202 
-212 IAKTYGVR
+212 
-220 VYTIG
+220 
-225 VGARGMAP
+225 
-233 YPVMTPWGVDIQ
+233 
-245 KVQVEIDEDL
+245 EDL

-456 AKPEA
+456 AKPDA

-479 VSLPDGF
+479 VSLPDGY

>member
-1 MFFEY
+1 MKEKLRRSGVKIAAGLAALLGSLSFVMVAAVVNGALGFFAAMGVTVFASFGVAKALGETVALSY
-6 PRLLWLELLP
+6 GAIAAAAVACGVLRGVLRYFEQYGNHYIAFKLLAVLRDRIFSALRLLAPAKTEGRQKGNLIAMITSDIETLEVFYAHTVSP
-16 FLLIL
+16 ICIAAVVSVSVFLFVGLAASW
-21 HYVYLEWRKRAPHLR
+21 Y
-36 VSTIVPWRKSGKSV
+36 
-50 YGILRHLPF
+50 
-59 LMRILALVMII
+59 LALTALIGYV
-70 IAIARPRSAGEI
+70 
-82 ERVDSE
+82 V
-88 GIDIML
+88 
-94 TMDVSTSMLAR
+94 
-105 DFTPD
+105 
-110 RLSAA
+110 
-115 KDIAIEFIAQ
+115 
-125 RPYDRIGIVVFAG
+125 IGIASPLRASAKLKAGGVNYRRGFASFNAFFLDSIKGIREIVLNNGG
-138 ESFTQCP
+138 EE
-145 MTTDRSTLINLMK
+145 RKK
-158 EVQTDLIE
+158 EV
-166 DGTAIGN
+166 N
-173 GLATAVARMKDSDA
+173 RRS
-187 KSRVVILL
+187 
-195 TDGVNNA
+195 
-202 GEISPQMAAQ
+202 
-212 IAKTYGVR
+212 
-220 VYTIG
+220 
-225 VGARGMAP
+225 
-233 YPVMTPWGVDIQ
+233 
-245 KVQVEIDEDL
+245 EDL

-479 VSLPDGF
+479 VSLPDGY

>member
-1 MFFEY
+1 MKEKLRRSGVKIAAGLAALLGSLSFVMVAAVVNGALGFFAAMGVTVFASLGVAKALGETVALSY
-6 PRLLWLELLP
+6 GAIAAAAVACGVLRGVLRYFEQYGNHYIAFKLLAVLRDRIFSALRLLAPAKTEGRQKGNLIAMITSDIETLEVFYAHTVSP
-16 FLLIL
+16 ICIAAVVSVSVFLFVGLAASW
-21 HYVYLEWRKRAPHLR
+21 Y
-36 VSTIVPWRKSGKSV
+36 
-50 YGILRHLPF
+50 
-59 LMRILALVMII
+59 LALTALIGYV
-70 IAIARPRSAGEI
+70 
-82 ERVDSE
+82 V
-88 GIDIML
+88 
-94 TMDVSTSMLAR
+94 
-105 DFTPD
+105 
-110 RLSAA
+110 
-115 KDIAIEFIAQ
+115 
-125 RPYDRIGIVVFAG
+125 IGIASPLRASAKLKAGGVNYRRGFASFNAFFLDSIKGIREIVLNNGG
-138 ESFTQCP
+138 EE
-145 MTTDRSTLINLMK
+145 RKK
-158 EVQTDLIE
+158 EV
-166 DGTAIGN
+166 N
-173 GLATAVARMKDSDA
+173 RRS
-187 KSRVVILL
+187 
-195 TDGVNNA
+195 
-202 GEISPQMAAQ
+202 
-212 IAKTYGVR
+212 
-220 VYTIG
+220 
-225 VGARGMAP
+225 
-233 YPVMTPWGVDIQ
+233 
-245 KVQVEIDEDL
+245 EDL

-367 AYNDEAEILKEICL
+367 AYNDETEILKEICL

-456 AKPEA
+456 AKPDA

-479 VSLPDGF
+479 VSLPDGY

>member
-1 MFFEY
+1 MKEKLRRSGIKIAAGLAALLGSLSFVMVAAVVNGALGFFAAMGVTVFASLGVAKALGEAVALSY
-6 PRLLWLELLP
+6 GAIAAAAVACGVLRGVLRYFEQYGNHYIAFKLLAVLRDRIFSALRLLAPAKTEGRQKGNLIAMITSDIETLEVFYAHTVSP
-16 FLLIL
+16 ICIAAVVSVSVFLFVGLAASW
-21 HYVYLEWRKRAPHLR
+21 Y
-36 VSTIVPWRKSGKSV
+36 
-50 YGILRHLPF
+50 
-59 LMRILALVMII
+59 LALTALIGYV
-70 IAIARPRSAGEI
+70 
-82 ERVDSE
+82 V
-88 GIDIML
+88 
-94 TMDVSTSMLAR
+94 
-105 DFTPD
+105 
-110 RLSAA
+110 
-115 KDIAIEFIAQ
+115 
-125 RPYDRIGIVVFAG
+125 IGIASPLRASAKLKAG
-138 ESFTQCP
+138 
-145 MTTDRSTLINLMK
+145 
-158 EVQTDLIE
+158 
-166 DGTAIGN
+166 
-173 GLATAVARMKDSDA
+173 
-187 KSRVVILL
+187 
-195 TDGVNNA
+195 GVNYRRGFASFNA
-202 GEISPQMAAQ
+202 FFLDSIKGIREIVLNNGGEERKEEVNRRS
-212 IAKTYGVR
+212 
-220 VYTIG
+220 
-225 VGARGMAP
+225 
-233 YPVMTPWGVDIQ
+233 
-245 KVQVEIDEDL
+245 EDL

-367 AYNDEAEILKEICL
+367 AYNDETEILKEIYL

-456 AKPEA
+456 AKPDA

-479 VSLPDGF
+479 VSLPDGY

-535 LKSLVNAKKDKCIIL
+535 LKSLANAKKDKCIIL

>member
-1 MFFEY
+1 MKEKLRRSGVKIAAGLAALLGSLSFVVVAAVVNGALGFFAAMGVTVFASLGVAKALGETVALSY
-6 PRLLWLELLP
+6 GAIAAAAVACGVLRGVLRYFEQYGNHYIAFKLLAVLRDRIFSALRLLAPAKTEGRQKGNLIAMITSDIETLEVFYAHTVSP
-16 FLLIL
+16 ICIAAVVSVSVFLFVGLAASW
-21 HYVYLEWRKRAPHLR
+21 Y
-36 VSTIVPWRKSGKSV
+36 
-50 YGILRHLPF
+50 
-59 LMRILALVMII
+59 LALTALIGYV
-70 IAIARPRSAGEI
+70 
-82 ERVDSE
+82 V
-88 GIDIML
+88 
-94 TMDVSTSMLAR
+94 
-105 DFTPD
+105 
-110 RLSAA
+110 
-115 KDIAIEFIAQ
+115 
-125 RPYDRIGIVVFAG
+125 IGIASPLRASAKLKAGGVNYRRGFA
-138 ESFTQCP
+138 SFNAFFL
-145 MTTDRSTLINLMK
+145 DSIKGIREIVLNNGGDERKK
-158 EVQTDLIE
+158 EV
-166 DGTAIGN
+166 N
-173 GLATAVARMKDSDA
+173 RRS
-187 KSRVVILL
+187 
-195 TDGVNNA
+195 
-202 GEISPQMAAQ
+202 
-212 IAKTYGVR
+212 
-220 VYTIG
+220 
-225 VGARGMAP
+225 
-233 YPVMTPWGVDIQ
+233 
-245 KVQVEIDEDL
+245 EDL

-367 AYNDEAEILKEICL
+367 AYNDETEILKEICL

-456 AKPEA
+456 AKPDA

-479 VSLPDGF
+479 VSLPDGY

>member
-1 MFFEY
+1 MKEKLRRSGVKIAAGLAALLGSLSFVMIAAVVNGALGFFAAMGVTVFASLGVAKALGETVALSY
-6 PRLLWLELLP
+6 GAIAAAAVACGVLRGVLRYFEQYGNHYIAFKLLAVLRDRIFSALRLLAPAKTEGRQKGNLIAMITSDIETLEVFYAHTVSP
-16 FLLIL
+16 ICIAAVVSVSVFLFVGLAASW
-21 HYVYLEWRKRAPHLR
+21 Y
-36 VSTIVPWRKSGKSV
+36 
-50 YGILRHLPF
+50 
-59 LMRILALVMII
+59 LALTALIGYV
-70 IAIARPRSAGEI
+70 
-82 ERVDSE
+82 V
-88 GIDIML
+88 
-94 TMDVSTSMLAR
+94 
-105 DFTPD
+105 
-110 RLSAA
+110 
-115 KDIAIEFIAQ
+115 
-125 RPYDRIGIVVFAG
+125 IGIASPLRASAKLKAG
-138 ESFTQCP
+138 
-145 MTTDRSTLINLMK
+145 
-158 EVQTDLIE
+158 
-166 DGTAIGN
+166 
-173 GLATAVARMKDSDA
+173 
-187 KSRVVILL
+187 
-195 TDGVNNA
+195 GVNYRRGFASFNVFFLDSIKGIREIVLNNG
-202 GEISPQMAAQ
+202 GEERKEEVNRRS
-212 IAKTYGVR
+212 
-220 VYTIG
+220 
-225 VGARGMAP
+225 
-233 YPVMTPWGVDIQ
+233 
-245 KVQVEIDEDL
+245 EDL

-456 AKPEA
+456 AKPDA

-479 VSLPDGF
+479 VSLPDGY

>member
-1 MFFEY
+1 MKEKLRRSGVKIAAGLAALLGSLSFVMVAAVVNGALGFFAAMGVTVFASLGVAKALGETVALSY
-6 PRLLWLELLP
+6 GAIAAAAVACGVLRGVLRYFEQYGNHYIAFKLLAVLRDRIFSALRLLAPAKTEGRQKGNLIAMITSDIETLEVFYAHTVSP
-16 FLLIL
+16 ICIAAVVSVSVFLFVGLAASW
-21 HYVYLEWRKRAPHLR
+21 Y
-36 VSTIVPWRKSGKSV
+36 
-50 YGILRHLPF
+50 
-59 LMRILALVMII
+59 LALTALIGYV
-70 IAIARPRSAGEI
+70 
-82 ERVDSE
+82 V
-88 GIDIML
+88 
-94 TMDVSTSMLAR
+94 
-105 DFTPD
+105 
-110 RLSAA
+110 
-115 KDIAIEFIAQ
+115 
-125 RPYDRIGIVVFAG
+125 IGIASPLRASAKLKAGGVNYRRGFASFNAFFLDSIKGIREIVLNNGG
-138 ESFTQCP
+138 EE
-145 MTTDRSTLINLMK
+145 RKK
-158 EVQTDLIE
+158 EV
-166 DGTAIGN
+166 N
-173 GLATAVARMKDSDA
+173 RRS
-187 KSRVVILL
+187 
-195 TDGVNNA
+195 
-202 GEISPQMAAQ
+202 
-212 IAKTYGVR
+212 
-220 VYTIG
+220 
-225 VGARGMAP
+225 
-233 YPVMTPWGVDIQ
+233 
-245 KVQVEIDEDL
+245 EDL

-340 EEQPAVQPVIGGKT
+340 EEQPAVQPVIEGKT

-456 AKPEA
+456 AKSDA

-479 VSLPDGF
+479 VSLPDGY

>member
-1 MFFEY
+1 MKEKLRRSGVKIAAGLAALLGSLSFVMVAAVVNGALGFFAAMGVTVFASLGVAKALGETVALSY
-6 PRLLWLELLP
+6 GAIAAAAVACGVLRGVLRYFEQYGNHYIAFKLLAVLRDRIFSALRLLAPAKTEGRQKGNLIAMITSDIETLEVFYAHTVSP
-16 FLLIL
+16 ICIAAVVSVSVFLFVGLAAIW
-21 HYVYLEWRKRAPHLR
+21 Y
-36 VSTIVPWRKSGKSV
+36 
-50 YGILRHLPF
+50 
-59 LMRILALVMII
+59 LALTALIGYV
-70 IAIARPRSAGEI
+70 
-82 ERVDSE
+82 V
-88 GIDIML
+88 
-94 TMDVSTSMLAR
+94 
-105 DFTPD
+105 
-110 RLSAA
+110 
-115 KDIAIEFIAQ
+115 
-125 RPYDRIGIVVFAG
+125 IGIASPLRASAKLKAGGVNYRRGFASFNAFFLDSIKGIREIVLNNGG
-138 ESFTQCP
+138 EE
-145 MTTDRSTLINLMK
+145 RKK
-158 EVQTDLIE
+158 EV
-166 DGTAIGN
+166 N
-173 GLATAVARMKDSDA
+173 RRS
-187 KSRVVILL
+187 
-195 TDGVNNA
+195 
-202 GEISPQMAAQ
+202 
-212 IAKTYGVR
+212 
-220 VYTIG
+220 
-225 VGARGMAP
+225 
-233 YPVMTPWGVDIQ
+233 
-245 KVQVEIDEDL
+245 EDL

-405 LMRFRE
+405 LMRFRK

-456 AKPEA
+456 AKPDA

-479 VSLPDGF
+479 VSLPDGY

>member
-1 MFFEY
+1 MKEKLRRSGVKIAAGLAALLGSLSFVMVAAVVNGALGFFAAMGVTVFASFGVAKALGETVALSY
-6 PRLLWLELLP
+6 GAIAAAAVACGALRGVLRYFEQYGNHYIAFKLLAVLRDRIFSALRLLAPAKTEGRQKGNLIAMITSDIETLEVFYAHTVSP
-16 FLLIL
+16 ICIAAVVSVSVFLFVGLAASW
-21 HYVYLEWRKRAPHLR
+21 Y
-36 VSTIVPWRKSGKSV
+36 
-50 YGILRHLPF
+50 
-59 LMRILALVMII
+59 LALTALIGYV
-70 IAIARPRSAGEI
+70 
-82 ERVDSE
+82 V
-88 GIDIML
+88 
-94 TMDVSTSMLAR
+94 
-105 DFTPD
+105 
-110 RLSAA
+110 
-115 KDIAIEFIAQ
+115 
-125 RPYDRIGIVVFAG
+125 IGIASPLRASAKLKAGGVNYRRGFASFNAFFLDSIKGIREIVLNNGG
-138 ESFTQCP
+138 EE
-145 MTTDRSTLINLMK
+145 RKK
-158 EVQTDLIE
+158 EV
-166 DGTAIGN
+166 N
-173 GLATAVARMKDSDA
+173 RRS
-187 KSRVVILL
+187 
-195 TDGVNNA
+195 
-202 GEISPQMAAQ
+202 
-212 IAKTYGVR
+212 
-220 VYTIG
+220 
-225 VGARGMAP
+225 
-233 YPVMTPWGVDIQ
+233 
-245 KVQVEIDEDL
+245 EDL

-297 SLGRMIIG
+297 SLDRMIIG

-479 VSLPDGF
+479 VTLPDGY

>member
-1 MFFEY
+1 MKEKLRRSGVKIAAGLAALLGSLSFVMVAAVVNGALGFFAAMGVTVFASLGVAKALGETIALSY
-6 PRLLWLELLP
+6 GVIAAAAVACGVLRGVLRYFEQYGNHYIAFKLLAVLRDRIFSALRLLAPAKTEGRQKGNLIAMITSDIETLEVFYAHTVSP
-16 FLLIL
+16 ICIAAVVSVSVFLFVGLAASW
-21 HYVYLEWRKRAPHLR
+21 Y
-36 VSTIVPWRKSGKSV
+36 
-50 YGILRHLPF
+50 
-59 LMRILALVMII
+59 LALTALIGYV
-70 IAIARPRSAGEI
+70 
-82 ERVDSE
+82 V
-88 GIDIML
+88 
-94 TMDVSTSMLAR
+94 
-105 DFTPD
+105 
-110 RLSAA
+110 
-115 KDIAIEFIAQ
+115 
-125 RPYDRIGIVVFAG
+125 IGIASPLRASAKLKAGGVNYRRGFASFNAFFLDSIKGIREIVLNNGG
-138 ESFTQCP
+138 EE
-145 MTTDRSTLINLMK
+145 RKK
-158 EVQTDLIE
+158 EV
-166 DGTAIGN
+166 N
-173 GLATAVARMKDSDA
+173 RRS
-187 KSRVVILL
+187 
-195 TDGVNNA
+195 
-202 GEISPQMAAQ
+202 
-212 IAKTYGVR
+212 
-220 VYTIG
+220 
-225 VGARGMAP
+225 
-233 YPVMTPWGVDIQ
+233 
-245 KVQVEIDEDL
+245 EDL

-456 AKPEA
+456 AKPDA
-461 TAEELEAACRAAA
+461 TAEELEAACRSAA

-479 VSLPDGF
+479 VSLPDGY

>member
-1 MFFEY
+1 MKEKLRRSGVKIAAGLAALLGSLSFVMVAAVVNGALGFFAAMGVTVFASLGVAKALGEAVALSY
-6 PRLLWLELLP
+6 GAIAAAAVACGVLRGVLRYFEQYGNHYIAFKLLAVLRDRIFSALRLLAPAKTEGRQKGNLIAMITSDIETLEVFYAHTVSP
-16 FLLIL
+16 ICIAAVVSVSVFLFVGLAASW
-21 HYVYLEWRKRAPHLR
+21 Y
-36 VSTIVPWRKSGKSV
+36 
-50 YGILRHLPF
+50 
-59 LMRILALVMII
+59 LALTALIGYV
-70 IAIARPRSAGEI
+70 
-82 ERVDSE
+82 V
-88 GIDIML
+88 
-94 TMDVSTSMLAR
+94 
-105 DFTPD
+105 
-110 RLSAA
+110 
-115 KDIAIEFIAQ
+115 
-125 RPYDRIGIVVFAG
+125 IGIASPLRASAKLKAGGVNYRRGFASFNAFFLDSIKGIREIVLNNGG
-138 ESFTQCP
+138 EE
-145 MTTDRSTLINLMK
+145 RKK
-158 EVQTDLIE
+158 EV
-166 DGTAIGN
+166 N
-173 GLATAVARMKDSDA
+173 RRS
-187 KSRVVILL
+187 
-195 TDGVNNA
+195 
-202 GEISPQMAAQ
+202 
-212 IAKTYGVR
+212 
-220 VYTIG
+220 
-225 VGARGMAP
+225 
-233 YPVMTPWGVDIQ
+233 
-245 KVQVEIDEDL
+245 EDL

-286 VGVLLVSEGTL
+286 VGLFLVSAGTL
-297 SLGRMIIG
+297 TPGRMIIG
-305 VTAVFGSFGPVTAL
+305 ITAVFGSFGPVTAL

-456 AKPEA
+456 AKPDA

-479 VSLPDGF
+479 VSLPDGY

>member
-1 MFFEY
+1 MKEKLRRSGVKIAAGLAALLGPLSFVMIAAVVNGSLGFFAAMGVTVFASFGVAKALGEPVALSY
-6 PRLLWLELLP
+6 GAIAAAAVACGVLRGVLRYFEQYGNHYIAFKLLAVLRDRIFSTLRLLAPAKTEGRQKGNLIAMITSDIETLEVFYAHTVSP
-16 FLLIL
+16 ICIAAVVSVSVFLFVGLAASW
-21 HYVYLEWRKRAPHLR
+21 Y
-36 VSTIVPWRKSGKSV
+36 
-50 YGILRHLPF
+50 
-59 LMRILALVMII
+59 LALTALIGYV
-70 IAIARPRSAGEI
+70 
-82 ERVDSE
+82 V
-88 GIDIML
+88 
-94 TMDVSTSMLAR
+94 
-105 DFTPD
+105 
-110 RLSAA
+110 
-115 KDIAIEFIAQ
+115 
-125 RPYDRIGIVVFAG
+125 IGIASPLRASAKLKAGGVNYRRGFASFNAFFLDSIKGIREIVLNNGG
-138 ESFTQCP
+138 EE
-145 MTTDRSTLINLMK
+145 RKK
-158 EVQTDLIE
+158 EV
-166 DGTAIGN
+166 N
-173 GLATAVARMKDSDA
+173 RRS
-187 KSRVVILL
+187 
-195 TDGVNNA
+195 
-202 GEISPQMAAQ
+202 
-212 IAKTYGVR
+212 
-220 VYTIG
+220 
-225 VGARGMAP
+225 
-233 YPVMTPWGVDIQ
+233 
-245 KVQVEIDEDL
+245 EDL

-456 AKPEA
+456 AKPDA
-461 TAEELEAACRAAA
+461 TTEELEAACRAAA
-474 IHERI
+474 IHDRI
-479 VSLPDGF
+479 VSLPDGY

>member
-1 MFFEY
+1 MKEKLRRSGVKIAAGLAALLGSLSFVMVAAVVNGALGFFAAMGVTVFASLGVAKALGETVALSY
-6 PRLLWLELLP
+6 GAIAAAAVACGVLRGVLRYFEQYGNHYIAFKLLAVLRDRIFTALRLLAPAKTEGRQKGNLIAMITSDIETLEVFYAHTVSP
-16 FLLIL
+16 ICIAAVVSVSVFLFVGLAASW
-21 HYVYLEWRKRAPHLR
+21 Y
-36 VSTIVPWRKSGKSV
+36 
-50 YGILRHLPF
+50 
-59 LMRILALVMII
+59 LALTALIGYV
-70 IAIARPRSAGEI
+70 
-82 ERVDSE
+82 V
-88 GIDIML
+88 
-94 TMDVSTSMLAR
+94 
-105 DFTPD
+105 
-110 RLSAA
+110 
-115 KDIAIEFIAQ
+115 
-125 RPYDRIGIVVFAG
+125 IGIASPLRASAKLKAGGVNYRRGFASFNAFFLDSIKGIREIVLNNGG
-138 ESFTQCP
+138 EE
-145 MTTDRSTLINLMK
+145 RKK
-158 EVQTDLIE
+158 EV
-166 DGTAIGN
+166 N
-173 GLATAVARMKDSDA
+173 RRS
-187 KSRVVILL
+187 
-195 TDGVNNA
+195 
-202 GEISPQMAAQ
+202 
-212 IAKTYGVR
+212 
-220 VYTIG
+220 
-225 VGARGMAP
+225 
-233 YPVMTPWGVDIQ
+233 
-245 KVQVEIDEDL
+245 EDL

-354 FRFDRVNVDRLSF
+354 FLFDRVNVDRLSF

-419 NETEI
+419 NEAEI

-456 AKPEA
+456 AKPDA

-479 VSLPDGF
+479 VSLPDGY

-574 GGENG
+574 GGENGRR

>member
-1 MFFEY
+1 MKEKLRRSGVKIAAGLAALLGSLSFVMVAAVVNGALGFFAAMGVTVFASLGVAKALGETVALSY
-6 PRLLWLELLP
+6 GAIAAAAVACGVLRGVLRYFEQYGNHYIAFKLLAVLRDRIFSALRLLAPAKTEGRQKGNLIAMITSDIETLEVFYAHTVSP
-16 FLLIL
+16 ICIAAVVSVSVFLFVGLAASW
-21 HYVYLEWRKRAPHLR
+21 Y
-36 VSTIVPWRKSGKSV
+36 
-50 YGILRHLPF
+50 
-59 LMRILALVMII
+59 LALTALIGYV
-70 IAIARPRSAGEI
+70 
-82 ERVDSE
+82 V
-88 GIDIML
+88 
-94 TMDVSTSMLAR
+94 
-105 DFTPD
+105 
-110 RLSAA
+110 
-115 KDIAIEFIAQ
+115 
-125 RPYDRIGIVVFAG
+125 IGIASPLRASAKLKAG
-138 ESFTQCP
+138 
-145 MTTDRSTLINLMK
+145 
-158 EVQTDLIE
+158 
-166 DGTAIGN
+166 
-173 GLATAVARMKDSDA
+173 
-187 KSRVVILL
+187 
-195 TDGVNNA
+195 GVNYRRGFASFNA
-202 GEISPQMAAQ
+202 FFLDSIKGIREIVLNNGGEERKDEVNRRS
-212 IAKTYGVR
+212 
-220 VYTIG
+220 
-225 VGARGMAP
+225 
-233 YPVMTPWGVDIQ
+233 
-245 KVQVEIDEDL
+245 EDL

-367 AYNDEAEILKEICL
+367 AYNNETEILKEICL

-456 AKPEA
+456 AKPDA

-479 VSLPDGF
+479 VSLPDGY

>member
-1 MFFEY
+1 MKEKLRRSGVKIAAGLAALLGPLSFVMIAAVVNGSLGFFAAMGVTVFASFGVAKALGEPVALSY
-6 PRLLWLELLP
+6 GAIAAAAVACGVLRGALRYFEQYGNHYIAFKLLAVLRDRIFSALRLLAPAKTEGRQKGNLIAMITSDIETLEVFYAHTVSP
-16 FLLIL
+16 ICIAAVVSVSVFLFVGLAASW
-21 HYVYLEWRKRAPHLR
+21 Y
-36 VSTIVPWRKSGKSV
+36 
-50 YGILRHLPF
+50 
-59 LMRILALVMII
+59 LALTALIGYV
-70 IAIARPRSAGEI
+70 
-82 ERVDSE
+82 V
-88 GIDIML
+88 
-94 TMDVSTSMLAR
+94 
-105 DFTPD
+105 
-110 RLSAA
+110 
-115 KDIAIEFIAQ
+115 
-125 RPYDRIGIVVFAG
+125 IGIASPLRASAKLKAGGVNYRRGFASFNAFFLDSIKGIREIVLNNGG
-138 ESFTQCP
+138 EE
-145 MTTDRSTLINLMK
+145 RKK
-158 EVQTDLIE
+158 EV
-166 DGTAIGN
+166 N
-173 GLATAVARMKDSDA
+173 RRS
-187 KSRVVILL
+187 
-195 TDGVNNA
+195 
-202 GEISPQMAAQ
+202 
-212 IAKTYGVR
+212 
-220 VYTIG
+220 
-225 VGARGMAP
+225 
-233 YPVMTPWGVDIQ
+233 
-245 KVQVEIDEDL
+245 EDL

-286 VGVLLVSEGTL
+286 VGLFLVSAGTL
-297 SLGRMIIG
+297 TPGRMIIG
-305 VTAVFGSFGPVTAL
+305 ITAVFGSFGPVTAL

-405 LMRFRE
+405 LMRFRK

-456 AKPEA
+456 AKPDA

-479 VSLPDGF
+479 VSLPDGY

>member
-1 MFFEY
+1 MKEKLRRSGVKIAAGLAALLGSLSFVMVAAVVNGALGFFAAMGVTVFASLGVAKALGEAVALSY
-6 PRLLWLELLP
+6 GAIAAAAVACGVLRGVLRYFEQYGNHYIAFKLLAVLRDRIFSALRLLAPAKTEGRQKGNLIAMITSDIETLEVFYAHTVSP
-16 FLLIL
+16 ICIAAVVSVSVFLFVGLAASW
-21 HYVYLEWRKRAPHLR
+21 Y
-36 VSTIVPWRKSGKSV
+36 
-50 YGILRHLPF
+50 
-59 LMRILALVMII
+59 LALTALIGYV
-70 IAIARPRSAGEI
+70 
-82 ERVDSE
+82 V
-88 GIDIML
+88 
-94 TMDVSTSMLAR
+94 
-105 DFTPD
+105 
-110 RLSAA
+110 
-115 KDIAIEFIAQ
+115 
-125 RPYDRIGIVVFAG
+125 IGIASPLRASAKLKAGGVNYRRGFASFNAFFLDSIKGIREIVLNNCG
-138 ESFTQCP
+138 EE
-145 MTTDRSTLINLMK
+145 RKK
-158 EVQTDLIE
+158 EV
-166 DGTAIGN
+166 N
-173 GLATAVARMKDSDA
+173 RRS
-187 KSRVVILL
+187 
-195 TDGVNNA
+195 
-202 GEISPQMAAQ
+202 
-212 IAKTYGVR
+212 
-220 VYTIG
+220 
-225 VGARGMAP
+225 
-233 YPVMTPWGVDIQ
+233 
-245 KVQVEIDEDL
+245 EDL

-286 VGVLLVSEGTL
+286 VGALLVSEGTL

-354 FRFDRVNVDRLSF
+354 LRFDRVNVDRLSF

-424 GEIDSVN
+424 SEIDSVN

-479 VSLPDGF
+479 VSLPDGY